1 MYPAEPLNAISRK
14 KLGRFIRSTPSWN
27 VVLPG
32 YFSLRVM
39 NDGSNSRGMLRF
51 AFSPSSVSYTHLAP
65 EFENLDLAIRVDK
78 MVKNLNSV
86 VMSPDVQYV
95 IDDAV
100 FAEFDSDTAR
110 CV

>member
-51 AFSPSSVSYTHLAP
+51 AFSPSS
-65 EFENLDLAIRVDK
+65 
-78 MVKNLNSV
+78 
-86 VMSPDVQYV
+86 
-95 IDDAV
+95 
-100 FAEFDSDTAR
+100 
-110 CV
+110 